1 MVRSFR
7 KNGRKHFGTSSSW
20 QRHDRASAAPSV
32 QGLARM
38 IASFARAAE
47 PGARH
52 QSEDG
57 GEVAQARDGRGHV
70 DRADGTAVHRADR
83 GRRGD
88 GCHIP
93 AAHVAATGR
102 LSLCLA
108 VVDPASDTVR
118 AASVLAASW
127 HLAPAGCR
135 RRQAQAPEVQALPH
149 RPSPAGL
156 EPMATTQAR
165 STSTSLR
172 CRRRRA
178 SSICSSES
186 TGLPSSLSLNSLQ
199 LLTERRPGRSCRIC
213 AKPCPTRSTR
223 F

>member
-20 QRHDRASAAPSV
+20 QRHDRASAAPPVQARWRGHAVRAAIMRACPPSV

-57 GEVAQARDGRGHV
+57 GEVAQARDGRGHE

-93 AAHVAATGR
+93 AAHIAATGR
-102 LSLCLA
+102 
-108 VVDPASDTVR
+108 
-118 AASVLAASW
+118 
-127 HLAPAGCR
+127 LAPAGCR
-135 RRQAQAPEVQALPH
+135 RRQAQAAEVQALPH
-149 RPSPAGL
+149 RPSPADL

-165 STSTSLR
+165 STSTLLQFR
-172 CRRRRA
+172 PPRA
-178 SSICSSES
+178 SSTFSSAS
-186 TGLPSSLSLNSLQ
+186 TAHPSSPSRNSLQ
-199 LLTERRPGRSCRIC
+199 RLTERQLGSEVIPSQRTVC
-213 AKPCPTRSTR
+213 
-223 F
+223 